1 MRMRKLG
8 HGQSVM
14 FFAPPEVDRSIR
26 HVNKKGDAEDIHV
39 SDILV
44 WVMTE
49 TCSEIQHRA
58 AQWLQHG
65 MDYKRRHSSW
75 SSFLTDHITP
85 TELALS
91 WLQPEAKNL
100 KELYAQGPIGG
111 SDSQTL
117 VDDELLERCNRYG
130 LRDFANNRLDEEQ
143 EREVL
148 HEIERER
155 EVERPPHVPAATH
168 HIDEDVRHFIH
179 TGCIPNGF
187 TAIFDTLAT
196 TTAASSSSQPWTKNV
211 LASRD
216 FTTTVEVSLTDKTD
230 SYIRPVNWIL
240 SSTTSGT
247 LVLVVVSPFEVNAL
261 LPDIRASKQVH
272 LHIYT
277 PRVTRMMKSCDD
289 LRLYSVPSLPV
300 QWTPQEVLVRQLSI
314 FAGQLY
320 LPDYSSYVMLCRF
333 LGIYTADLRDQSTFK
348 VQSDGFIRPE
358 DRPPAV
364 NTFQESP
371 VNTLK
376 AIFSIRRKGLGY
388 LPTHI
393 GKLLSARRLTNE
405 DFEEAD

>member
-1 MRMRKLG
+1 
-8 HGQSVM
+8 M
-14 FFAPPEVDRSIR
+14 FFAPPEVDCSIR
-26 HVNKKGDAEDIHV
+26 HVNKKGNAEDIHV

-58 AQWLQHG
+58 TQWLQHG
-65 MDYKRRHSSW
+65 MDYKRRHSSR

-91 WLQPEAKNL
+91 WLQPEAKSL
-100 KELYAQGPIGG
+100 KKLYAQGPISD

-130 LRDFANNRLDEEQ
+130 LCVSADNRLDEEQ

-168 HIDEDVRHFIH
+168 HIDEDVRHFIR
-179 TGCIPNGF
+179 TGCIPNGSRVF

-196 TTAASSSSQPWTKNV
+196 TTAASSSSQPWTQNV

-240 SSTTSGT
+240 SSTASDM

-261 LPDIRASKQVH
+261 LPDIRASKRVH

-300 QWTPQEVLVRQLSI
+300 QWTPQEVLVQQLSI

-320 LPDYSSYVMLCRF
+320 LPNYSAYVELCRF

-358 DRPPAV
+358 DPAA
-364 NTFQESP
+364 NSFQESP

-393 GKLLSARRLTNE
+393 GKLLSARRLNNE
-405 DFEEAD
+405 DFKFEETD